1 MTNDQMTNVKCQM
14 LRASCIIQKEPEVFD
29 KRKDKVMRRRPDA
42 GWKFEGR
49 IRPRDLSTVFQR
61 TRSLLPLGSE
71 LIGPGNSYWLLT
83 NPPEGQQGSLVDVVV
98 HLQSSPLQSILF

>member
-1 MTNDQMTNVKCQM
+1 MSEVVVVPPTKWSVNVIHKN
-14 LRASCIIQKEPEVFD
+14 LNW
-29 KRKDKVMRRRPDA
+29 KDTIWRRRPDA